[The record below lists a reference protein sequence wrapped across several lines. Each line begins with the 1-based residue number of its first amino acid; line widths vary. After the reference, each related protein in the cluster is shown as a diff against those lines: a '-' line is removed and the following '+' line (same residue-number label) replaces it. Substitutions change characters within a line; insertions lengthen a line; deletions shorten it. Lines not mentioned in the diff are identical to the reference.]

1 MSERILE
8 TWLQLARLQREAIT
22 NRQKER
28 LEHIL
33 AAKECL
39 RRLLEKE
46 GSLPSGEPA
55 VSLVREI
62 LATEEEARLQL
73 LEWKK
78 EVRQEIDMLDRWRE
92 WAKNLYFTVRGRGES

>member
-1 MSERILE
+1 MPEKILK
-8 TWLQLARLQREAIT
+8 TWLQLAQLQKEAIN

-46 GSLPSGEPA
+46 GSLSSGESIS
-55 VSLVREI
+55 SLIKEI
-62 LATEEEARLQL
+62 LAAEEEARTRL

-78 EVRQEIDMLDRWRE
+78 EIGQEIDVLNRWRE
-92 WAKNLYFTVRGRGES
+92 WAKSLYFVAEGREES